1 MLGGTVAAS
10 PSSTDAVTAAAVEGR
25 WALRW
30 RGWADWPL
38 SPGILLLAA
47 LTVLVD
53 VTTAWT
59 GTSLGALG
67 RIPISP
73 GLPLAVLLV
82 ARIGAGRLGFRR
94 RDLAAW
100 REFALGVGA
109 VLVLATVGYAAT
121 LGRPVEAGGLL
132 VAALGEELVFRLA
145 AVVLLGALV
154 ARLLGRDWRNPK
166 DWGPAP
172 GFVALGAAA
181 VVFTALPGHVEQM
194 TSPITMMS
202 FASLAL
208 VLGYTVLRTGAI
220 WPAVMVHALVD
231 LVTLAAWQGAGAPG
245 LRVAVAAL
253 SLLALVA
260 AADLAGRRL
269 GLRVR
274 LPAVIDLSATRD
286 TVTAR

>member
-1 MLGGTVAAS
+1 MATPS
-10 PSSTDAVTAAAVEGR
+10 PTDAVTAAAGEGR

-30 RGWADWPL
+30 QGWADWPL
-38 SPGILLLAA
+38 SPGILILAA
-47 LTVLVD
+47 LTVALD

-59 GTSLGALG
+59 GTALGSLG
-67 RIPISP
+67 RIPVSP
-73 GLPLAVLLV
+73 GLPLAVVLV
-82 ARIGAGRLGFRR
+82 ARIGAGRLGWTR
-94 RDLAAW
+94 RDGDAW
-100 REFALGVGA
+100 RELAVGLGV
-109 VLVLATVGYAAT
+109 VLVMATVGYAAV
-121 LGRPVEAGGLL
+121 LGRPVEAVGLVL
-132 VAALGEELVFRLA
+132 AGLGEELVFRLA
-145 AVVLLGALV
+145 AMVVLGALA
-154 ARLLGRDWRNPK
+154 ARLLGRDWHNPK
-166 DWGPAP
+166 DWGAAP
-172 GFVALGAAA
+172 GFFALAAAA

-194 TSPITMMS
+194 TSPVTMVS

-220 WPAVMVHALVD
+220 WPAAMIHALVD

-274 LPAVIDLSATRD
+274 LPAVIDLRAATRD
-286 TVTAR
+286 TAATR